1 MSRYLLF
8 LKKLILFSHQLNSKN
23 NGPVLL
29 FKTIFRHRK
38 SFLSSD
44 ATNDTDGYGLELEN
58 VGVTFS
64 SFKAM
69 PAKSP
74 RNIILWLV
82 LLDEIC
88 LISCS

>member
-58 VGVTFS
+58 VGVPFS
-64 SFKAM
+64 SFNAM
-69 PAKSP
+69 QKSP

>member
-1 MSRYLLF
+1 MTLFAVILF
-8 LKKLILFSHQLNSKN
+8 LHQLNSKY

-58 VGVTFS
+58 VGVPF
-64 SFKAM
+64 FKF
-69 PAKSP
+69 
-74 RNIILWLV
+74 
-82 LLDEIC
+82 
-88 LISCS
+88 

>member
-38 SFLSSD
+38 CFLSSD

-58 VGVTFS
+58 VGVPFS

-69 PAKSP
+69 PAKITQKY
-74 RNIILWLV
+74 NIV
-82 LLDEIC
+82 V
-88 LISCS
+88 SAP

>member
-38 SFLSSD
+38 CFLSSD

-58 VGVTFS
+58 VGVPFS
-64 SFKAM
+64 SFNAM
-69 PAKSP
+69 PAKITQKY
-74 RNIILWLV
+74 NIMV
-82 LLDEIC
+82 
-88 LISCS
+88 SAP

>member
-29 FKTIFRHRK
+29 FKTIFRYRK
-38 SFLSSD
+38 CFLSSD

-58 VGVTFS
+58 VGVPFS
-64 SFKAM
+64 SFNAM
-69 PAKSP
+69 PAKITQKY
-74 RNIILWLV
+74 NIMV
-82 LLDEIC
+82 
-88 LISCS
+88 SAP